1 MATKDTTV
9 SSACDRGALGVLS
22 LLSLRGGERGA
33 VVPIRVRVHFVL
45 LVPYL
50 TWPRSET
57 VFQGLSYIN
66 CRHGLREVGNL
77 YSRDF
82 SSCPLLQEYK
92 HHREERSASGLRNCC
107 FVNSTFHGYSGYADG
122 QRFCGLSQ
130 AVCFW
135 RVGGGGSC

>member
-1 MATKDTTV
+1 MAPKDTTV

-82 SSCPLLQEYK
+82 SSCSCPLSCKSTSTTARADYGIVVLSTRRFTAIAAMQMGK
-92 HHREERSASGLRNCC
+92 GSAGCRRQ
-107 FVNSTFHGYSGYADG
+107 FV
-122 QRFCGLSQ
+122 
-130 AVCFW
+130 FW
-135 RVGGGGSC
+135 RVRGGGSC